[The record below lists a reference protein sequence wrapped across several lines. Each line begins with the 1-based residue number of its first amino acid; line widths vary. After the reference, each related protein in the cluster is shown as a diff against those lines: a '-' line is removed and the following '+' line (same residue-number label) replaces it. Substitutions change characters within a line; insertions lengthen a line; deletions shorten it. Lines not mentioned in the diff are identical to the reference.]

1 MEIKGT
7 LDLLSV
13 FTSFAAVRKVG
24 WQTRKGKCHEIAV
37 HVRPKVP

>member
-1 MEIKGT
+1 MEKKGT

-24 WQTRKGKCHEIAV
+24 WQTRKRTCHEIAV
-37 HVRPKVP
+37 HVRPVA